1 MMTLEDRVL
10 ELMAQD
16 GYRPKNAEKLA
27 SLLDLRGE
35 ELNALW
41 QVLDTLLASGR
52 IAENHVHKYGLPR
65 QMNQVV
71 GQVRVSTKGFGFVIA
86 DDADPNER
94 DLHISQERLHGAM
107 NNDRVIAHIEVPPT
121 ADKAGE
127 GEIVRILERANKRVV
142 GVFHPAHKIGFVTPL
157 DARMQEDIFIT
168 ADHFGGAKEG
178 AHVVV
183 ELTVWPTDTKRAEGK
198 IVEVLG
204 YAGDVGLDILDII
217 KKHDLP
223 LEFPK
228 EVQTAADRIPET
240 IDGEP
245 TDDRR
250 DMRHLPLITIDGEDA
265 KDLDDAVYAERL
277 PNGAWRLGVY
287 IADVSYYVQEGK
299 PLDKEAY
306 DRGTSVYLVDR
317 VIPMLPK
324 RLSNG
329 ICSLNEGV
337 DRFSMA
343 AEMEYNEKGK
353 LLRYEIFP
361 AIIRV
366 RHRMTYTA
374 VNQMLVEQDEAVR
387 RRYADI
393 LPMLE
398 GLKELRGILR
408 NRRIRRG
415 AIDFDLSEVKVIL
428 DEKGK
433 PIDTKKRV
441 RNLAESIIEE
451 CMLAANE
458 TVAEHMK
465 RKNRP
470 FLYRVHE
477 LPDSEKLERLNN
489 LLAAFG
495 RTMPKEKGEIKPIAM
510 QQVLSSVSG
519 APEERIV
526 STVLLRS
533 MKQARYSAENL
544 GHFGLAAEY
553 YTHFTSPI
561 RRYPDLIVH
570 RLLREDMHRKRLSA
584 KRRGEL
590 ESQLP
595 LIAEQTSVRE
605 RAAADAERD
614 TVELKLVEYMSRF
627 IGEEFDGIIS
637 GVTAFGI
644 FVELENGVE
653 GLVRMTSLTDD
664 YYLYAEDKYM
674 LIGERTGKTL
684 RLGDPIRI
692 VVDKTDLA
700 ECNIDFTV
708 AGMKEVKRPS
718 YFKRRN
724 NTIKKAFSAAN
735 PQTAKSKPKKKR
747 ESHRETGDDI
757 IQVID
762 TDEPFW
768 TKPAKKKKTK
778 SFGARKKQQ
787 GKHRLQH
794 KKANR
799 KKKR

>member
-1 MMTLEDRVL
+1 MTLEERVL
-10 ELMAQD
+10 ALMAEEE
-16 GYRPKNAEKLA
+16 YRPKNAEKIA
-27 SLLDLRGE
+27 GLLKLSGS
-35 ELNALW
+35 ELNELW
-41 QVLDTLLASGR
+41 RVLGELIDSGK
-52 IAENHVHKYGLPR
+52 IVDNHVCKYGLPHR
-65 QMNQVV
+65 MNQVV
-71 GQVRVSTKGFGFVIA
+71 GRIRITAKGFGFVIA
-86 DDADPNER
+86 DDANPNER
-94 DLHISQERLHGAM
+94 DLHISQDRLHGAM
-107 NNDRVIAHIEVPPT
+107 NNDRVVAHIEQPAT
-121 ADKAGE
+121 TDKAGE

-142 GVFHPAHKIGFVTPL
+142 GIFHPAQKIGFVTPL
-157 DARMQEDIFIT
+157 DTRIKEDIIIPQ
-168 ADHFGGAKEG
+168 DCFGEAKED

-183 ELTVWPTDTKRAEGK
+183 ELTVWPSDRKRAEGR

-204 YAGDVGLDILDII
+204 YDGDAGLDILDII

-223 LEFPK
+223 LEFPQ
-228 EVQTAADRIPET
+228 EVQKAANRIPET

-245 TDDRR
+245 TDGRR

-277 PNGAWRLGVY
+277 DNGTWRLGVY

-299 PLDKEAY
+299 PLDTEAY
-306 DRGTSVYLVDR
+306 ARGTSVYLVDR

-343 AEMEYNEKGK
+343 AEMEYDEKGK

-374 VNQMLVEQDEAVR
+374 VNQMLVDKDEAVR
-387 RRYADI
+387 TTYCDI

-398 GLKELRGILR
+398 DLEGLRNVLR
-408 NRRIRRG
+408 NRRVRRG
-415 AIDFDLSEVKVIL
+415 AIDFDLPEVKVIL
-428 DEKGK
+428 DEQGK
-433 PIDTKKRV
+433 PIELKKRV

-458 TVAEHMK
+458 TVAEHMQ
-465 RKNRP
+465 RKKRP

-495 RTMPKEKGEIKPIAM
+495 RTMPKEKGDIKPLAM
-510 QQVLSSVSG
+510 QKLLNSVSG
-519 APEERIV
+519 EPEERII
-526 STVLLRS
+526 STVMLRS

-544 GHFGLAAEY
+544 GHFGLAAKY

-570 RLLREDMHRKRLSA
+570 RLLREDMNRKRLSA

-590 ESQLP
+590 EEQLP
-595 LIAEQTSVRE
+595 LIAEHTSICE
-605 RAAADAERD
+605 RTAAEAERD

-627 IGEEFDGIIS
+627 IGEEFDGVIS

-664 YYLYAEDKYM
+664 YYIFAEDKYM
-674 LIGERTGKTL
+674 LIGERTGKTF
-684 RLGDPIRI
+684 RLGDPLRI

-700 ECNIDFTV
+700 ECNIDFLV
-708 AGMKEVKRPS
+708 AGMEEVKRPS
-718 YFKRRN
+718 YFKRRK
-724 NTIKKAFSAAN
+724 NTIQKAFSA
-735 PQTAKSKPKKKR
+735 TKKSKQKKQKQKR
-747 ESHRETGDDI
+747 EAYRHASEDGI

-762 TDEPFW
+762 VDEPFW
-768 TKPAKKKKTK
+768 AKPEKKKKTK
-778 SFGARKKQQ
+778 SGKMHKKQH
-787 GKHRLQH
+787 GKGHPH
-794 KKANR
+794 KKKANR
-799 KKKR
+799 RKKR

>member
-1 MMTLEDRVL
+1 MTLEEKVL
-10 ELMAQD
+10 DFMAQD
-16 GYRPKNAEKLA
+16 SYRPKNAEKLA
-27 SLLDLRGE
+27 SLLKLSGS
-35 ELNALW
+35 ELNELW
-41 QVLDTLLASGR
+41 QVLERLTQSGK
-52 IAENHVHKYGLPR
+52 IAENHVHKYGLP
-65 QMNQVV
+65 QKMNQVV
-71 GQVRVSTKGFGFVIA
+71 GQIRISAKGFGFVIA
-86 DDADPNER
+86 DNANPNER
-94 DLHISQERLHGAM
+94 DLHISQDKLHGAM
-107 NNDRVIAHIEVPPT
+107 NNDRVMAHIEVPST

-142 GVFHPAHKIGFVTPL
+142 GIFHGARKNGFVTPL
-157 DARMQEDIFIT
+157 DTRMQEDIFIPSDGI
-168 ADHFGGAKEG
+168 AGAKDE

-183 ELTVWPTDTKRAEGK
+183 ELTVWPTDTKRAEGR

-204 YAGDVGLDILDII
+204 YTGDVGLDILDII

-223 LEFPK
+223 LEFPEAVQK
-228 EVQTAADRIPET
+228 EADRIPET
-240 IDGEP
+240 IEQEP

-265 KDLDDAVYAERL
+265 KDLDDAVYATRTEH
-277 PNGAWRLGVY
+277 GTWKLGVY

-374 VNQMLVEQDEAVR
+374 VNQMLVEKDEAVR
-387 RRYADI
+387 QNYSDI

-398 GLKELRGILR
+398 DLAELRNILR
-408 NRRIRRG
+408 NRRIHRG
-415 AIDFDLSEVKVIL
+415 AIDFDLPEVKVIL
-428 DEKGK
+428 DEQGK
-433 PIDTKKRV
+433 PIELKKRV

-470 FLYRVHE
+470 FIYRVHE

-495 RTMPKEKGEIKPIAM
+495 RTMPKTKGEIKPLAM
-510 QQVLSSVSG
+510 QQVLADVSG
-519 APEERIV
+519 APEERII

-595 LIAEQTSVRE
+595 LIAEQTSIRE

-614 TVELKLVEYMSRF
+614 TVELKLVEYMSQF
-627 IGEEFDGIIS
+627 IGEEFDGVIS

-644 FVELENGVE
+644 FVELESGVE

-674 LIGERTGKTL
+674 LIGERTGKML

-708 AGMKEVKRPS
+708 AGMEEAKRPA

-724 NTIKKAFSAAN
+724 NTIKKAFSI
-735 PQTAKSKPKKKR
+735 AKPHAQKSQQKKR
-747 ESHRETGDDI
+747 DSYRKVAADGDI
-757 IQVID
+757 ICVVD
-762 TDEPFW
+762 TEEPFW
-768 TKPAKKKKTK
+768 VKKTKKKKAK
-778 SFGARKKQQ
+778 LAMPHKKQGKKHSHSKKAARKK
-787 GKHRLQH
+787 
-794 KKANR
+794 KK
-799 KKKR
+799 